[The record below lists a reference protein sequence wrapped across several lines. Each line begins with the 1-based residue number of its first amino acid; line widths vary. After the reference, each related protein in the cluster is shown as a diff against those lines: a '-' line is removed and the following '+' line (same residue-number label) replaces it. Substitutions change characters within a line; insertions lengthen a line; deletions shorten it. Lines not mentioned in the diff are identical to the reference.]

1 MYYSADVSDITAP
14 ADPARSLPNHPSGYL
29 PDAGLVD
36 AVNVALILSKP
47 LLVTGDPGTGK
58 TQLAFSIAWQLAS
71 RRLLNVGAA
80 DVERY
85 YTKSTSTARDLFY
98 SFDAIR
104 RFQAGRPDDD
114 NAAFITYNALG
125 RAMLRA
131 LDVERVPAAVQP
143 AVADPTAA
151 RTVVLVD
158 EIDKAP
164 RDFPND
170 LLSEI
175 EQMSFRIAELGNLE
189 IGGPDAPIADGLKP
203 IVVVTSNSEK
213 NLPDPF
219 LRRCI
224 YYHIPFP
231 SRERLEQIL
240 LLRLAQFSATKGPLV
255 NDALQFFAQL
265 RDGKVL
271 QRQVSPA
278 ELIDWVTF
286 MLTRRANLHE
296 PLKAARALAFE
307 GLPCLTKS
315 VADQPVARA
324 ELERFLERR

>member
-1 MYYSADVSDITAP
+1 M
-14 ADPARSLPNHPSGYL
+14 RS
-29 PDAGLVD
+29 
-36 AVNVALILSKP
+36 
-47 LLVTGDPGTGK
+47 
-58 TQLAFSIAWQLAS
+58 S
-71 RRLLNVGAA
+71 RCR
-80 DVERY
+80 
-85 YTKSTSTARDLFY
+85 F
-98 SFDAIR
+98 AI
-104 RFQAGRPDDD
+104 P
-114 NAAFITYNALG
+114 
-125 RAMLRA
+125 
-131 LDVERVPAAVQP
+131 
-143 AVADPTAA
+143 
-151 RTVVLVD
+151 
-158 EIDKAP
+158 
-164 RDFPND
+164 
-170 LLSEI
+170 
-175 EQMSFRIAELGNLE
+175 ELGNLE

-255 NDALQFFAQL
+255 NDALQFFGQL

-286 MLTRRANLHE
+286 MLTRRASLDE

-315 VADQPVARA
+315 VTDQPVARA
-324 ELERFLERR
+324 ELEGFLERR